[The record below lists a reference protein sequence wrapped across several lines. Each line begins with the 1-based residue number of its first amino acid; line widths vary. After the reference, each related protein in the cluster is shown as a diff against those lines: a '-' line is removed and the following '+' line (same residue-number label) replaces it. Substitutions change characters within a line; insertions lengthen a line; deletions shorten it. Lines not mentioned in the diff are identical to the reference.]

1 MKSIKAELSQMQ
13 RKHLKLEREQK
24 KNVWLSLTKPYS
36 APECK
41 PIKVACKSGREG
53 KRLHVHIH
61 VRGVFG
67 GGAGCSHVLRHE
79 VIILPT

>member
-1 MKSIKAELSQMQ
+1 MQ